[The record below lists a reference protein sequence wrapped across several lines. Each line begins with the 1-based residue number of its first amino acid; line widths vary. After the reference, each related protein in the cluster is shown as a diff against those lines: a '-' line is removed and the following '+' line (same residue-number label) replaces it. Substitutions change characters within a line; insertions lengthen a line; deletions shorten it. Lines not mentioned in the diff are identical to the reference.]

1 MRFVFFKTSKL
12 FLTIKNKCKYT
23 LVINTML
30 TSPLAETQTESH
42 MTDQKKITLVIF
54 VERKQNRWAAKFVTI
69 LTQCSVLRFIY
80 LGSDVV
86 CLHPQ
91 TQTCTTSK
99 HKMISFW
106 GCLKSKARDWIFED
120 SDHEK
125 RLNLLNDCEGLFSLW
140 SWRRE
145 LKMSSC

>member
-30 TSPLAETQTESH
+30 TSPLAETPTQSH

-69 LTQCSVLRFIY
+69 LTQCSVLGFIY

-99 HKMISFW
+99 HKMIFLDFFQRLLEIKDT
-106 GCLKSKARDWIFED
+106 G
-120 SDHEK
+120 SDLW
-125 RLNLLNDCEGLFSLW
+125 RLRSWKTFKPVEWSLTFFITKLTTQIKN
-140 SWRRE
+140 E
-145 LKMSSC
+145 